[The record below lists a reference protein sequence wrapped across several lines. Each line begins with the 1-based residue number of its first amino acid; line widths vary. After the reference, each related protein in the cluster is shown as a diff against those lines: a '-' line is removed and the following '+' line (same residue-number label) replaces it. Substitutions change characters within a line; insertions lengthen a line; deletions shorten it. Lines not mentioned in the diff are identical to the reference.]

1 MNKKN
6 ILSKIGVITAVF
18 TLNAGLFVSLNKYA
32 HKVEAYDA
40 SSLPTTIDLNDCNEQ
55 EIRSYYSNLNSLS
68 VSERRGTNL
77 LKNLKTILSNGQKY
91 YNYDSGSSVWQMY
104 EITDRDWVKSPAS
117 STTYGAYN
125 ASTNTITNYQYGTS
139 NTNGKNN
146 PYLHALYIDRDI
158 DHQVKAWGNHNQDM
172 WGINREHIWAKSHGF
187 QAEGAGGARGDP
199 MHLWAANGYANNI
212 HSNYFY
218 AFVDKTRTYEDCGD
232 TYSSVPNNLRGYSKN
247 MGGSEK
253 VFEPQDSDKGDIA
266 RSIFYM
272 VARYNNYAGASSGF
286 DTNNPN
292 LVLLNDLSE
301 NSTTGTSS
309 ANNPYGMGLLRDLL
323 AWNKLDP
330 VDEYEIHRNN
340 LLYKNYTNNRNPFID
355 FPNWADAIWGTANL
369 DGTNY
374 NSSITTSASPS
385 TDPLNVIESNT
396 FSISSHSIELDV
408 DETAEIYATNAS
420 GNISWSIADSTVAS
434 LNKTNTSNNEKVTV
448 TALKSGTTTITA
460 TNGGSSVLCTVTVG
474 GVTNYGTL
482 DNPLSVDEAIDLI
495 SITGTSET
503 EEPLYVKGIVTSNSA
518 YNSDYSNYDYAW
530 LQNDSGSNEQAF
542 ELYRFKLSG
551 VTGNYSAANSM
562 VGKEVVAYGY
572 GKVYNGTPELAY
584 YKSHTPSYPLVYSI
598 SDPEPTAIILNQD
611 TAAVGVGDTV
621 TLTAS
626 LTPNNAVGTI
636 VWESSDTSIATV
648 NNGVV
653 TGVSNGQAII
663 TARVSEFD
671 LEAECIVTVS
681 GGVVT
686 PSDYLNNAESKA
698 LLLGTETPTTSLGT
712 KSIDFSTLG
721 LSNGTQYSNPFD
733 GDIFTVSFGGG
744 DNNGKYYDTGTGIR
758 TYGGGNITITAKQG
772 DISKIVFTWHST
784 YKPESNVANVG
795 VYSTSNNTWT
805 GSANS
810 VVLTRPTGSGHW
822 RLQKVEVTCGQT
834 AVEVSDVKIDF
845 GFKISTSDWE
855 AIDDRWEITD
865 YGVMFFKTTKTTFS
879 SSTPVQDA
887 FNAGYTPAILH
898 HGSGEAPNEEN
909 GYYSYEATVEM
920 SKVSYYGVTFCSAPF
935 IYADDQYYFLEER
948 QESVYSLAEYYKT
961 HSGCELSYTAL
972 LTLLANQGE

>member
-6 ILSKIGVITAVF
+6 ILSKIGVLAAVF
-18 TLNAGLFVSLNKYA
+18 TLNASLFVSLNKYA

-55 EIRSYYSNLNSLS
+55 EIRDYYSSLNSLS
-68 VSERRGTNL
+68 VSERQGTKL

-91 YNYDSGSSVWQMY
+91 YNYDSGSTVWQMY
-104 EITDRDWVKSPAS
+104 EISDRDWVKSPAS
-117 STTYGAYN
+117 SITYGTYN
-125 ASTNTITNYQYGTS
+125 ASTNTITDYQYGTS

-187 QAEGAGGARGDP
+187 QDEGAGGARGDP

-301 NSTTGTSS
+301 NSTTGTSN

-374 NSSITTSASPS
+374 NSTITTSASPA
-385 TDPLNVIESNT
+385 TDSLNVIESNT
-396 FSISSHSIELDV
+396 FSISSHNIELEV
-408 DETAEIYATNAS
+408 DQTAEIYATNAS
-420 GNISWSIADSTVAS
+420 GNISWSISDNTVAS
-434 LNKTNTSNNEKVTV
+434 LNKTSTTNNEKVTI
-448 TALKSGTTTITA
+448 TALKGGTTTITA
-460 TNGGSSVLCTVTVG
+460 TNGGNSASCTVTVG
-474 GVTNYGTL
+474 EVINYGTL
-482 DNPLSVDEAIDLI
+482 ENPLSVDEAIDLL

-551 VTGNYSAANSM
+551 VSGNYSAANSM

-598 SDPEPTAIILNQD
+598 NDPEPTAIELNQN
-611 TAAVGVGDTV
+611 TASVDVGNTV

-626 LTPNNAVGTI
+626 LIPSKAVGTI
-636 VWESSDTSIATV
+636 TWESSDTSVATV
-648 NNGVV
+648 NNGAV

-686 PSDYLNNAESKA
+686 PSDYLNNATSVAELRA
-698 LLLGTETPTTSLGT
+698 TETKQSSVVT
-712 KSIDFSTLG
+712 KSLTFANAGLANAADITNVKIGDVTLNG
-721 LSNGTQYSNPFD
+721 EIGTNSSNNP
-733 GDIFTVSFGGG
+733 
-744 DNNGKYYDTGTGIR
+744 KYYTSGYNMR
-758 TYGGGNITITAKQG
+758 VYKGNN
-772 DISKIVFTWHST
+772 IVFTCNENMTSIKFTYTST
-784 YKPESNVANVG
+784 YETGLTA
-795 VYSTSNNTWT
+795 STGTLSGTTWT
-805 GSANS
+805 GNTTSVSFTNNNS
-810 VVLTRPTGSGHW
+810 NNNQVRI
-822 RLQKVEVTCGQT
+822 T
-834 AVEVSDVKIDF
+834 AVEITYGTEVVEVSEVKLDF
-845 GFKISTSDWE
+845 GFDISVADWT
-855 AIDDRWEITD
+855 AINDNWEVTD
-865 YGVMFFKTTKTTFS
+865 YGVMLFKSTKTTFNS
-879 SSTPVQDA
+879 LTPVKDA
-887 FNAGYTPAILH
+887 FELGYTPAIIHEGTKALEL
-898 HGSGEAPNEEN
+898 GGE
-909 GYYSYEATVEM
+909 GYYSYRGTVDIT
-920 SKVSYYGVTFCSAPF
+920 SVANYGLTFMAAPF
-935 IYADDQYYFLEER
+935 IYADGQYYFFEER

-961 HSGCELSYTAL
+961 HTGCELSYNAL
-972 LTLLANQGE
+972 LTILANQGE

>member
-6 ILSKIGVITAVF
+6 ILSKIGVLAAVF

-68 VSERRGTNL
+68 VSQRQGTNL

-91 YNYDSGSSVWQMY
+91 YNYDSGSTVWQMY

-117 STTYGAYN
+117 STTYGTYN

-187 QAEGAGGARGDP
+187 QDEGAGGARGDP

-218 AFVDKTRTYEDCGD
+218 AFVDKTRSYEDCGD

-247 MGGSEK
+247 IGGSEK

-272 VARYNNYAGASSGF
+272 VARYNNYANASSGF

-301 NSTTGTSS
+301 NGTTGTSS
-309 ANNPYGMGLLRDLL
+309 ANKPYGMGLLRDLL

-374 NSSITTSASPS
+374 NSAITTSASPS

-396 FSISSHSIELDV
+396 FSISSHNIELEV

-420 GNISWSIADSTVAS
+420 GNISWSISDNTVAS
-434 LNKTNTSNNEKVTV
+434 LNKTSTTNNEKVTI
-448 TALKSGTTTITA
+448 TALKGGTTNITA
-460 TNGGSSVLCTVTVG
+460 TNGGNSVACTVTVG
-474 GVTNYGTL
+474 EVVNYGTL
-482 DNPLSVDEAIDLI
+482 DNPLSVDKAITLI
-495 SITGTSET
+495 NNSQNNVPDQ
-503 EEPLYVKGIVTSNSA
+503 PLYVKGIVTSNSA
-518 YNSDYSNYDYAW
+518 YNTQYYNFDEAW
-530 LQNDSGSNEQAF
+530 LQSDDGSNPEAF
-542 ELYRFKLSG
+542 ELFRFKLDSG
-551 VTGNYSAANSM
+551 VTGDYTAQNSM
-562 VGKEVVAYGY
+562 KDKQVVAYGY
-572 GKVYNGTPELAY
+572 AKKYNGTPELATSNNAP
-584 YKSHTPSYPLVYSI
+584 KNPIVYEI
-598 SDPEPTAIILNQD
+598 SDIEPTAIKLNQD
-611 TAAVGVGDTV
+611 TASVDVGDTV

-626 LTPNNAVGTI
+626 LIPSKAVGTI

-653 TGVSNGQAII
+653 TGVRNGQATI

-681 GGVVT
+681 GGVVV
-686 PSDYLNNAESKA
+686 PSDYLNNATSVAELRA
-698 LLLGTETPTTSLGT
+698 TETKQSSVVT
-712 KSIDFSTLG
+712 KSLTFANAGLANAADITNVPIGAVTLNGEKGTNSSNNPKYYTSGYNMRVYAGNKITFTCDENMTRIVFTYTDSYATG
-721 LSNGTQYSNPFD
+721 LSASTGTLSGTTWTGN
-733 GDIFTVSFGGG
+733 TKSVSFT
-744 DNNGKYYDTGTGIR
+744 N
-758 TYGGGNITITAKQG
+758 GGGNQVRITAVE
-772 DISKIVFTWHST
+772 IT
-784 YKPESNVANVG
+784 YGAE
-795 VYSTSNNTWT
+795 
-805 GSANS
+805 
-810 VVLTRPTGSGHW
+810 
-822 RLQKVEVTCGQT
+822 
-834 AVEVSDVKIDF
+834 AVEVSEVKLDF
-845 GFKISTSDWE
+845 GFDISVADWT
-855 AIDDRWEITD
+855 AITTNWEVTD
-865 YGVMFFKTTKTTFS
+865 YGVMLFKSTKTTFS
-879 SSTPVQDA
+879 SSTPVKDA
-887 FNAGYTPAILH
+887 FELGYMPAIIHEGTKELEL
-898 HGSGEAPNEEN
+898 GGE
-909 GYYSYEATVEM
+909 GYYSYRGTVDIT
-920 SKVSYYGVTFCSAPF
+920 SVANYGLTFMAAPF
-935 IYADDQYYFLEER
+935 ICADGQYYFFEER

-961 HSGCELSYTAL
+961 HSGCELSYNAL
-972 LTLLANQGE
+972 LTILANQGE

>member
-6 ILSKIGVITAVF
+6 ILSKIGVLTAVF
-18 TLNAGLFVSLNKYA
+18 ALNASLFVSLNKYA

-68 VSERRGTNL
+68 VSDRQGTNL

-91 YNYDSGSSVWQMY
+91 YNYDSGSTVWQMY
-104 EITDRDWVKSPAS
+104 EISDRDWDKSPAS
-117 STTYGAYN
+117 STTYGTYN

-146 PYLHALYIDRDI
+146 PYLHALYINRDI

-187 QAEGAGGARGDP
+187 QDEGAGGARGDP

-218 AFVDKTRTYEDCGD
+218 AFVDKTRSYEDCGD

-247 MGGSEK
+247 IGGSQK

-272 VARYNNYAGASSGF
+272 VARYNNYANASSGF

-330 VDEYEIHRNN
+330 VDDYEIHRNN

-374 NSSITTSASPS
+374 NSAITTSASPA
-385 TDPLNVIESNT
+385 TDSLNVIESNT
-396 FSISSHSIELDV
+396 FSISSHNIELEV

-420 GNISWSIADSTVAS
+420 GNISWSISDNTVAS
-434 LNKTNTSNNEKVTV
+434 LNKTSTTNNEKVTI
-448 TALKSGTTTITA
+448 TALKGGTTTITA
-460 TNGGSSVLCTVTVG
+460 TNGGNSASCTITVG
-474 GVTNYGTL
+474 EVINYGTL
-482 DNPLSVDEAIDLI
+482 ENPLSVDEAL
-495 SITGTSET
+495 SLMSSLSHNEVT
-503 EEPLYVKGIVTSNSA
+503 EEPLYVKGIVTSNTA
-518 YNSDYSNYDYAW
+518 YNSTYKNYDYAW
-530 LQNDSGSNEQAF
+530 LQNNDGSEDQAF
-542 ELYRFKLSG
+542 ELYRFKLDSG
-551 VTGNYSAANSM
+551 VTGSYSAEDSM
-562 VGKEVVAYGY
+562 VGKEVIAYGY
-572 GKVYNGTPELAY
+572 GKNYNGTLELATADTAP
-584 YKSHTPSYPLVYSI
+584 KNPIVYEI
-598 SDPEPTAIILNQD
+598 NDPEPTGIELDQE
-611 TAAVGVGDTV
+611 TAAVDVGDTV

-626 LTPNNAVGTI
+626 LTPNNAVATI
-636 VWESSDTSIATV
+636 VWESSDESVATV

-663 TARVSEFD
+663 TARASEFD

-681 GGVVT
+681 GGIVM
-686 PSDYLNNAESKA
+686 PSDYLINATSVAELRA
-698 LLLGTETPTTSLGT
+698 TERNVSSTVT
-712 KSIDFSTLG
+712 KSLTFASAGLANAADISNVKIGDVTLNG
-721 LSNGTQYSNPFD
+721 EKGTNTSNNP
-733 GDIFTVSFGGG
+733 
-744 DNNGKYYDTGTGIR
+744 KYYSSGYNMRVYAGNKITFTCDE
-758 TYGGGNITITAKQG
+758 NIT
-772 DISKIVFTWHST
+772 KIVFTYTDSYAT
-784 YKPESNVANVG
+784 G
-795 VYSTSNNTWT
+795 LSTSTGTLSGTTWT
-805 GSANS
+805 GNS
-810 VVLTRPTGSGHW
+810 KSVSFTNGGSSQV
-822 RLQKVEVTCGQT
+822 RIT
-834 AVEVSDVKIDF
+834 AVEITYGSEVVEVSEVKLDF
-845 GFKISTSDWE
+845 GFDISVSDWT
-855 AIDDRWEITD
+855 AINENWEVTD
-865 YGVMFFKTTKTTFS
+865 YGVMLFKSTKTTFNS
-879 SSTPVQDA
+879 LTPVKDA
-887 FNAGYTPAILH
+887 FELGYMPAIIHEGTKELEL
-898 HGSGEAPNEEN
+898 GGE
-909 GYYSYEATVEM
+909 GYYSYRGTVDIT
-920 SKVSYYGVTFCSAPF
+920 SVANYGLTFMAAPF
-935 IYADDQYYFLEER
+935 IYADGQYYFFEER

-961 HSGCELSYTAL
+961 HSGCELSYNAL
-972 LTLLANQGE
+972 LTILANQGE

>member
-6 ILSKIGVITAVF
+6 ILSKIGVLTAVF

-68 VSERRGTNL
+68 VSERQGTNL

-91 YNYDSGSSVWQMY
+91 YNYDSGSTVWQMY
-104 EITDRDWVKSPAS
+104 EISDRDWVKSPAS
-117 STTYGAYN
+117 SITYGTYN
-125 ASTNTITNYQYGTS
+125 ASTNTITDYQYGTS

-247 MGGSEK
+247 AGGSEK

-272 VARYNNYAGASSGF
+272 VARYNNYAGVSSGI

-374 NSSITTSASPS
+374 NSTITTYASPA
-385 TDPLNVIESNT
+385 TDSLNVIESNT
-396 FSISSHSIELDV
+396 FSISTHSLELDV
-408 DETAEIYATNAS
+408 NETAEIYATNAS
-420 GNISWSIADSTVAS
+420 SNISWSIEDATVAS
-434 LNKTNTSNNEKVTV
+434 LNKTSTTNNEKVTI
-448 TALKSGTTTITA
+448 TALKGGTTTITA
-460 TNGGSSVLCTVTVG
+460 TSGSNSVTCTVTVG
-474 GVTNYGTL
+474 EVINYGTL
-482 DNPLSVDEAIDLI
+482 ENPLSVDEAL
-495 SITGTSET
+495 SLMSSLSHNEVT
-503 EEPLYVKGIVTSNSA
+503 EEPLYVKGIVTSNTA
-518 YNSDYSNYDYAW
+518 YNSTYKNYDYAW
-530 LQNDSGSNEQAF
+530 LQNNDGSEDQAF
-542 ELYRFKLSG
+542 ELYRFKLDSG
-551 VTGNYSAANSM
+551 VTGSYSAEDSM
-562 VGKEVVAYGY
+562 VGKEVIAYGY
-572 GKVYNGTPELAY
+572 GKNYNGTLELATADTAP
-584 YKSHTPSYPLVYSI
+584 KNPIVYEI
-598 SDPEPTAIILNQD
+598 NDPEPTGIELDQE
-611 TAAVGVGDTV
+611 TASVDVGDTV

-626 LTPNNAVGTI
+626 LIPNNAVATI
-636 VWESSDTSIATV
+636 VWESSDESVATV

-663 TARVSEFD
+663 TARASEFD

-681 GGVVT
+681 GGIVM
-686 PSDYLNNAESKA
+686 PSDYLNNATSVAELRA
-698 LLLGTETPTTSLGT
+698 TETKQSSVVT
-712 KSIDFSTLG
+712 KSLTFANAGLANTAEITNVKIGDVTL
-721 LSNGTQYSNPFD
+721 NGDKGTNTNAP
-733 GDIFTVSFGGG
+733 
-744 DNNGKYYDTGTGIR
+744 KYYDNGKNMR
-758 TYGGGNITITAKQG
+758 VYKGNTITFVCEENMTSIK
-772 DISKIVFTWHST
+772 FTYTST
-784 YKPESNVANVG
+784 YETGLTASVG
-795 VYSTSNNTWT
+795 ALNGTTWT
-805 GSANS
+805 GNS
-810 VVLTRPTGSGHW
+810 TSVSFTNTNSDNSQVRI
-822 RLQKVEVTCGQT
+822 T
-834 AVEVSDVKIDF
+834 AVEITYGTEAIEVDEVKLDF
-845 GFKISTSDWE
+845 GFDISVADWT
-855 AIDDRWEITD
+855 AITTNWEVTD
-865 YGVMFFKTTKTTFS
+865 YGVMLFKSTKTTFNS
-879 SSTPVQDA
+879 LTPVKDA
-887 FNAGYTPAILH
+887 FELGYTPAIIHEGTKALEL
-898 HGSGEAPNEEN
+898 GGE
-909 GYYSYEATVEM
+909 GYYSYRGTVEI
-920 SKVSYYGVTFCSAPF
+920 SSVANYGLTFMAAPF
-935 IYADDQYYFLEER
+935 IYADGQYYFFEER

-961 HSGCELSYTAL
+961 HSGCELSYNAL
-972 LTLLANQGE
+972 LTILANQGE